1 MPEKFETI
9 GEGDFAIS
17 VDYLIALNE
26 YASEC
31 GMTPQEVLRD
41 TAIPLNVF
49 IKPNSRI
56 RHHSMDQAVRNV
68 INGLNDPLLPIKYGK
83 RLTISRHGV
92 LGFAAQS
99 SQTLLEAASLL
110 INFIQTRSGGGER
123 LQFDI
128 IGDQACLSMHA
139 NDGTISSDVAL
150 FHSLSIFISIE
161 TIARWLAGKTNDPAQ
176 TEILLTFDAPC
187 DIPKGLLSPG
197 LTIKFNQ
204 KSNQLRCPVAY
215 LKQPLASANP
225 SLFDE
230 AKKECEIEL
239 VQLSIETD
247 ITSQVRSHFRNHA
260 NKTPTIDLVAEKMN
274 ISTRTLKRKLHD
286 AGTTYQKIKD
296 SERFTQAINLL
307 ENTKNTME
315 QIAETLGYS
324 DASNFTKAFKN
335 WANVSPNEY
344 RIKVQQL

>member
-1 MPEKFETI
+1 MADNFETI

-41 TAIPLNVF
+41 TSIPLNTL
-49 IKPNSRI
+49 IKPTSRI
-56 RHHSMDQAVRNV
+56 RHHSMDQVVRNV
-68 INGLNDPLLPIKYGK
+68 IKGLNDPLLPIKYGK

-99 SQTLLEAASLL
+99 SQTLFDAARLL

-123 LQFDI
+123 LDFSMEN
-128 IGDQACLSMHA
+128 DQACLSMHA
-139 NDGTISSDVAL
+139 SDETISSDVAL
-150 FHSLSIFISIE
+150 FHALSIFISIE
-161 TIARWLAGKTNDPAQ
+161 TIARWLAGDTKGHVKA
-176 TEILLTFDAPC
+176 EILLTFDAPC
-187 DIPKGLLSPG
+187 EIPPDILSPG

-204 KSNQLRCPVAY
+204 KKNELRCPISY
-215 LKQPLASANP
+215 LQQPLASANS

-239 VQLSIETD
+239 VQLSLKSD
-247 ITSQVRSHFRNHA
+247 ITAQVRSHFRNHE

-274 ISTRTLKRKLHD
+274 VSTRTLKRKLHD

-296 SERFTQAINLL
+296 SERFTKAISLL

-344 RIKVQQL
+344 RTRLTR